1 MKLYPLI
8 AIALM
13 ATISF
18 SYGFY
23 LVGFIFLVWLI
34 FCVGL
39 IFYLG
44 SVLALF
50 INMPTYWQNMSETME
65 IAKKSGYS
73 VDDRKRAS
81 VSRIFFVITKLNLF
95 FEVSVNEKVV
105 SDFENVLNVKVDSFK
120 TVQEKAI
127 YYFTEVNKENPELLL
142 YIVNAIKV
150 RKRIGLGSR
159 TKEGVR
165 DEALN

>member
-1 MKLYPLI
+1 
-8 AIALM
+8 
-13 ATISF
+13 
-18 SYGFY
+18 
-23 LVGFIFLVWLI
+23 
-34 FCVGL
+34 
-39 IFYLG
+39 
-44 SVLALF
+44 
-50 INMPTYWQNMSETME
+50 MPTYWQNMSETME